1 MNYTIDE
8 VKNILASKKSQICNL
23 GISHTVLT
31 VIQDLLEYQTPKNP
45 LPNGTHKGFNNYCCP
60 SCKRPLSAMCE
71 DCLLYTSTY
80 HQIYKT
86 IRFRTF
92 RNMRTL
98 LIFFF

>member
-31 VIQDLLEYQTPKNP
+31 VIQDLLEYQTPKNS

-71 DCLLYTSTY
+71 DFQMPYCENCG
-80 HQIYKT
+80 QKINW
-86 IRFRTF
+86 
-92 RNMRTL
+92 NMKR
-98 LIFFF
+98 

>member
-31 VIQDLLEYQTPKNP
+31 

-71 DCLLYTSTY
+71 DFQMPYCENCG
-80 HQIYKT
+80 QKINW
-86 IRFRTF
+86 
-92 RNMRTL
+92 NMKR
-98 LIFFF
+98 